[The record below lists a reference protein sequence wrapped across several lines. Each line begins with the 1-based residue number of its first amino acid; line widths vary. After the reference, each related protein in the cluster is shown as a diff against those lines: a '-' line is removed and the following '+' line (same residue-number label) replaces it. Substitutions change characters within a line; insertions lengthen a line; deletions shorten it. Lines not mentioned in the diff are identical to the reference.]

1 MSFSDQFTFD
11 LVETPENI
19 QFLKEN
25 IKTLFGYDL
34 DVKLILDP
42 SKQDQDVPLEEKKK
56 SIDTE
61 IGRQKSESEIIQD
74 ALDIFGGIVIK

>member
-1 MSFSDQFTFD
+1 M
-11 LVETPENI
+11 P
-19 QFLKEN
+19 
-25 IKTLFGYDL
+25 LFL

-61 IGRQKSESEIIQD
+61 IGNQKSESEIIQD